1 MFKNLKYLIIDLT
14 KKKNFKKEKIDLRK
28 KSATKTHILETK
40 KIIHHNETIT
50 QKNEEF
56 LNNIDKNIDNIRK
69 IISKNIDELKNK
81 KIYITLDRYGI
92 KDTKYLPHIKPI
104 SVFTKNVKFSNI
116 NTKQTS
122 NSLTNKFEE
131 IKENFTNKK
140 TLFDLTKSLF
150 YVLEIFHPFTEN
162 KVEFDEIFDN
172 DIKLNAIGE
181 IKSLP
186 KELVSELDFIIN
198 KTRKNTKMTLTLALS
213 YGGKQEI
220 FNAIKIISNKVKNNL
235 IELNN
240 FDDSIINSHLY
251 TKNLPDVDL
260 LIRTSGEQR
269 ISNFLLWQIAYA
281 ELYFTDVYWP
291 DFSKDDFNKAIENY
305 KTRERRFGKTSEQI

>member
-1 MFKNLKYLIIDLT
+1 M
-14 KKKNFKKEKIDLRK
+14 
-28 KSATKTHILETK
+28 
-40 KIIHHNETIT
+40 IHHNEIIT

-69 IISKNIDELKNK
+69 IISKNIDEFKNK

-162 KVEFDEIFDN
+162 KVEFDEIFEKNYLIYIYNFAFDIFEKNRVLHKRRLLSELNEEYNIDN
-172 DIKLNAIGE
+172 LTKQLNNISLLPRRRRKLQTKIGQAE
-181 IKSLP
+181 IKQKMYEIEEKYSDIFETTVI
-186 KELVSELDFIIN
+186 K
-198 KTRKNTKMTLTLALS
+198 KTRKEDITTFVNLYVNSKGNILS
-213 YGGKQEI
+213 EYVINAKKSVEI
-220 FNAIKIISNKVKNNL
+220 IEKEKEKIL
-235 IELNN
+235 IEDINN
-240 FDDSIINSHLY
+240 QFNQFEDTI
-251 TKNLPDVDL
+251 
-260 LIRTSGEQR
+260 
-269 ISNFLLWQIAYA
+269 
-281 ELYFTDVYWP
+281 
-291 DFSKDDFNKAIENY
+291 NKAY
-305 KTRERRFGKTSEQI
+305 KNKECDLINLLNV